1 MNGLLRFF
9 IVTIAVVFT
18 PAVLFALP
26 NTYNPASVGAGN
38 PELHIRTDGT
48 VTLRSA
54 RVDQIAGTTL
64 YIGVKWGDLPVRF
77 TMKTGA
83 KTSVTKRYG
92 GSAAVSQI
100 SIGDYL
106 DVEGEFFVGSDFFGV
121 EALRVKD
128 WSLQEEAGVFM
139 GAITEVNQ
147 TNFLLR
153 TTQNQTIAVRM
164 ASSSTIRKGS
174 ISIPFG
180 LLQRGDAIL
189 RAAGTYDY
197 ATNVLTAS
205 ELVAFQPKT
214 EFAPRNY
221 DGALKEVRSTQLPAT
236 LLVTVSGVDYTV
248 IVSAKT
254 EVLKKNRAAAQ
265 LARFVAGDAV
275 RFYGV
280 LREEEKT
287 LQDARVVDAE
297 VIRNMNL

>member
-1 MNGLLRFF
+1 MHKGLIIVIGLLFLAF
-9 IVTIAVVFT
+9 
-18 PAVLFALP
+18 PAPSFAAAI
-26 NTYNPASVGAGN
+26 TYNPASVGAGN

-54 RVDQIAGTTL
+54 RVDQIAGTTF

-77 TMKTGA
+77 TMKTSA

-100 SIGDYL
+100 SVGDYL

-121 EALRVKD
+121 EALRIKD

-139 GAITEVNQ
+139 GVITEVNPAS
-147 TNFLLR
+147 FLLR

-174 ISIPFG
+174 VSIPFG

-197 ATNVLTAS
+197 ATNVLTAT
-205 ELVAFQPKT
+205 ELVTFQPKT

-221 DGALKEVRSTQLPAT
+221 DGVLKEVRSAQLPAT
-236 LLVTVSGVDYTV
+236 LIVTVGGADYTV
-248 IVSAKT
+248 MVSEKT
-254 EVLKKNRAAAQ
+254 EVLKKNRTTAQ
-265 LARFVAGDAV
+265 LARFVAGDAL
-275 RFYGV
+275 RFYGA

-297 VIRNMNL
+297 VVRNMNL